1 MSKREPIVSLMDIL
15 DEINN
20 IELFVKDIFSFEEFQ
35 TNKLVFYATIKA
47 LENIGEAV
55 KNLPK
60 NVKQKYDYSWK
71 EIAGFRDI
79 IAHEYFGVDKEIV
92 WDVIQTELV
101 GLKKAVY
108 NLIEQ
113 INKGKK

>member
-1 MSKREPIVSLMDIL
+1 MSKREPLLILMDIL

-20 IELFVKDIFSFEEFQ
+20 IELFVKDISSFDEFQ
-35 TNKLVFYATIKA
+35 NNTLVFYATIKA

-60 NVKQKYDYSWK
+60 SVKQKYDYSWK

-92 WDVIQTELV
+92 WDVIQTEL
-101 GLKKAVY
+101 LELRKAVY
-108 NLIEQ
+108 ILIEQ
-113 INKGKK
+113 INKSQK